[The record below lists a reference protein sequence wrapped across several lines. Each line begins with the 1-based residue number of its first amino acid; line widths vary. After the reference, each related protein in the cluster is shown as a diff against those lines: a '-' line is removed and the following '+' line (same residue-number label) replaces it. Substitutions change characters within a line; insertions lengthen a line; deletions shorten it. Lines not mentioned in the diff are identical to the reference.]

1 MPQPRRRRVP
11 KPDRRRGLELLAA
24 DGATEA
30 ILVSPIEQMVGL
42 VRARL
47 ATRLQVGGG

>member
-1 MPQPRRRRVP
+1 MPRRRP
-11 KPDRRRGLELLAA
+11 KPNRRRALELLAA
-24 DGATEA
+24 SPDGATEA